1 MTVFFKF
8 ILGGLSA
15 HVSSFLFFWVSSV
28 WGALIVSPC
37 FFLASENFD
46 HEDSRV
52 ARFFGWAR
60 NVNIFSSSATTRP
73 AFATPHLPVYVSQD
87 FSSCTTLDCQYR

>member
-8 ILGGLSA
+8 VLAGMSA
-15 HVSSFLFFWVSSV
+15 HVLSFLFFWVSSV

-37 FFLASENFD
+37 FFLTSENFD

-52 ARFFGWAR
+52 ARFFWLGTECEHIFEFRHDEAGAR
-60 NVNIFSSSATTRP
+60 DSP
-73 AFATPHLPVYVSQD
+73 PY
-87 FSSCTTLDCQYR
+87 Y